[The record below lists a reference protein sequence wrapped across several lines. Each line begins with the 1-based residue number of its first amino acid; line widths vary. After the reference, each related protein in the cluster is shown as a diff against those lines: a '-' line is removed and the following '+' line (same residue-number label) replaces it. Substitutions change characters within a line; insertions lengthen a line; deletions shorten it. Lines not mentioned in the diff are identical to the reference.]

1 MYYIAREERHSR
13 TAKYKIRGI
22 FSATT
27 DYRDTHLRRQAV
39 SDHLHRIQAEGLAS
53 HGSTKNLSMAQH
65 THRKGEREGEREGER
80 KGEEGGG
87 IHKGLLSGKN
97 RSC

>member
-1 MYYIAREERHSR
+1 MPIYQGIPVYYIAWEERRSR
-13 TAKYKIRGI
+13 TAKYKIRGGI

-27 DYRDTHLRRQAV
+27 NYHDRHLRRQAV

-65 THRKGEREGEREGER
+65 THRKGERKGER
-80 KGEEGGG
+80 KE
-87 IHKGLLSGKN
+87 
-97 RSC
+97 